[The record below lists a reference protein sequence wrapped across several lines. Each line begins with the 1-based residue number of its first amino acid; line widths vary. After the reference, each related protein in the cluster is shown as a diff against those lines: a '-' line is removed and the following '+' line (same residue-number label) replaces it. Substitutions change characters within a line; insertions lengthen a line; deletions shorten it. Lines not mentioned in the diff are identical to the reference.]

1 MAVCNLA
8 DCVGGI
14 VSIPAA
20 AIGWSC
26 WLDVDDSLV
35 DVALEVKAVVVQ
47 ESSSTF
53 PVLQKCDNQGYLPV
67 FPQNT
72 SKSIKKTLSSAS
84 SIYLSIRIEFLLGKQ
99 VITLDLKSSLCSDE
113 CFVGFVNHQTLTGL
127 SWSCCRCP
135 RCLALPSACDPSP
148 HPDGG

>member
-1 MAVCNLA
+1 MPTTYVPSDTPKIMAVCNLA
-8 DCVGGI
+8 DCIGGI

-26 WLDVDDSLV
+26 WLDVDDNLV

-67 FPQNT
+67 FPQ
-72 SKSIKKTLSSAS
+72 KYIK
-84 SIYLSIRIEFLLGKQ
+84 I
-99 VITLDLKSSLCSDE
+99 D
-113 CFVGFVNHQTLTGL
+113 
-127 SWSCCRCP
+127 
-135 RCLALPSACDPSP
+135 
-148 HPDGG
+148 